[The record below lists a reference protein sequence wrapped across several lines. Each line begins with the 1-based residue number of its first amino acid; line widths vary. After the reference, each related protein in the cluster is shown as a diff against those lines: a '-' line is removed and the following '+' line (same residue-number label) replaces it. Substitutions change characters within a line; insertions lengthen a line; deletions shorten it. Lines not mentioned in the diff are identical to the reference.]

1 MKTPISR
8 WIAKVQ
14 REENGDAMV
23 IFPPEFCEQTDQ
35 REGDLYDIKAVDG
48 KIVMTFIKH
57 ADAILQYPIAILP
70 GNEQTSFSVFFPDVS
85 GCFSA
90 GDSLS
95 EAIKNAREAIELHF
109 EALNEYPKP
118 SLIDDHV
125 NNPEFAGCVWTVVR
139 VPEYRC

>member
-1 MKTPISR
+1 MKKPVSR
-8 WIAKVQ
+8 WIAEVQ
-14 REENGDAMV
+14 HDENGDATV
-23 IFPPEFCEQTDQ
+23 VFPPEFCEQTDQ

-125 NNPEFAGCVWTVVR
+125 NNPEFAGCVCTVVR
-139 VPEYRC
+139 VPEYR

>member
-1 MKTPISR
+1 
-8 WIAKVQ
+8 
-14 REENGDAMV
+14 
-23 IFPPEFCEQTDQ
+23 
-35 REGDLYDIKAVDG
+35 
-48 KIVMTFIKH
+48 MTFIKH

-70 GNEQTSFSVFFPDVS
+70 GNEQTSFSVFFPDAP

-118 SLIDDHV
+118 TQIDKHV

-139 VPEYRC
+139 VPEYR

>member
-1 MKTPISR
+1 MKKPVSR
-8 WIAKVQ
+8 WIAEVQ
-14 REENGDAMV
+14 HDENGDAMV

-57 ADAILQYPIAILP
+57 ADAILP
-70 GNEQTSFSVFFPDVS
+70 GDEQTAFSVFFPDVP

-90 GDSLS
+90 GDSLL